1 MKMQKWSSKMK
12 NDLTL
17 KDMEN
22 DKEILQKKVEELLFN
37 FSDKYKKE
45 IELHIETI
53 TFRGMNEDNKIIYE
67 AKTNVIF

>member
-1 MKMQKWSSKMK
+1 MK

-17 KDMEN
+17 KDMKN

-53 TFRGMNEDNKIIYE
+53 IFRGMNEDNKIIYE